1 MAEKQETLIYIEQD
15 NKIEAEFMS
24 RSFVNSSVKNR
35 AYINAL
41 GAELVTKYLASEGIN
56 VSNIHNIHSI
66 SKILEKIDVSDIMLP
81 NIHIDVR
88 VVFDEDKIFIPK
100 SHFQFE
106 ITPDV
111 YVVLKLVDDFSRVEF
126 LGYFEPKL
134 LNLKNQNADYYFF
147 EKEKLSAPQTLAKF
161 VKEFTGNTSRGIS
174 QEDMLRGRELSIA
187 MADHNISDE
196 EQKELI
202 ELLLLSDELRESIL
216 EFDNFETLSYSVG
229 STLNPTD
236 SSNTDS
242 TSAIIDTET
251 VVDTSETEEEPAAL
265 NEDIELAIDTENDV
279 ELDESFFD
287 DESSTDGTDSEFI
300 NTDAS
305 AIVTGENEEIQQ
317 LDNITI
323 DTEPAM
329 KVEESVID
337 TEQADILDTTGFVTT
352 ETDFEPLDK
361 FDPNGED
368 LLLDDGFDS
377 DISLSKDSTSEEV
390 VDGVDLSG
398 EKEDVKTVL
407 EETSVDEVLSDISTE
422 NSEQIQESVIE
433 PKDNSSGDKQEKEL
447 SLEQTVSDAVQKALG
462 KTAEAAAAGGAAMA
476 GAAAGESIAAAAA
489 SAGAMKL
496 AGISGDLVNDLVKK
510 NLENQHVNLDRIDYA
525 KTTTNATEIPEN
537 IAAYDLS
544 TAKMEA
550 DLEAEA
556 SGQFDSPKDLSEL
569 KTVDQKPVGYGENI
583 EQEVIDLNQMEAVDI
598 GPMEDNNDSVID
610 FNNISQVNSPTAP
623 VEDLDDKL
631 NADGSSEGID
641 LPNLSSFTINADGT
655 SALDNLDIN
664 LNEGVHDEHLVDLNM
679 NPNQIVIEKSE
690 PLEFNNFTSTL
701 DEQTETVLDDDFADE
716 FFNDSDEN
724 AGSDE
729 DNNSLSDSTDTS
741 AEDDSVAIDDISLDD
756 TSTLL
761 SEDLE
766 TSFNDIDTLSVDEAP
781 DSLANS
787 EISEEL
793 NMSVAEDNLVI
804 EDENFDNSLNITEEP
819 LAEEPLTNSFDE
831 GTSIFDDI
839 QPQEANTEDLLSESE
854 NLNVEATIDDLVQ
867 PDEVIDTSYNK
878 DILDNNSLEQNLS
891 ASDIMDDSD
900 ITALDNVDS
909 VLSEEDIDT
918 SFNSVDN
925 NQDAEVV
932 QSDNLDVS
940 LEDTTVQDSN
950 TQAQDWM
957 EDTNYDNLQDV
968 ELPHVEPADVQVV
981 DNSNEIN
988 EDEFITEP
996 EPQEKVFNVIENST
1010 VISDMNFKVGE
1021 IPIDINNSEMPE
1033 LDGPEQIDDLYDAN
1047 NPVPGSAL
1055 LQNPGRLGSAARGNS
1070 KVGLGVGLGILGVL
1084 LALIIVGIIGFS
1096 VSKMI
1101 KQPKDETPQP
1111 ITDDTV
1117 PTSTDNGVSDA
1128 NTLKVDQENVVNMD
1142 NTAPALSQN
1151 VATQPKVQTPTQ
1163 PDVQKAAQPPVAK
1176 PKNTMPAN
1184 SYLEVSKL
1192 TWEIPDYISYNSH
1205 FKQYFQ
1211 AVGKS
1216 LKLSLTSDLLLAT
1229 EYSYSDQVR
1238 VSILYDKDGTFKDA
1252 KILLSS
1258 GSSQIDKIVLQ
1269 TVNQTL
1275 KVLKAPHSVGND
1287 ESTTVIL
1294 KIYF

>member
-287 DESSTDGTDSEFI
+287 DESSTDGSDSEFI

-329 KVEESVID
+329 EVEESVID

-352 ETDFEPLDK
+352 ETDFEPLDE

-390 VDGVDLSG
+390 VDGVDLYG

-447 SLEQTVSDAVQKALG
+447 SLEQTVGDAVKKALG

-741 AEDDSVAIDDISLDD
+741 AENDSVAIDDISLDD

-867 PDEVIDTSYNK
+867 PDEVIDTSYNE

>member
-202 ELLLLSDELRESIL
+202 ELLLLSDELRDSIL

-287 DESSTDGTDSEFI
+287 DESSTDGSDSEFI

-352 ETDFEPLDK
+352 ETDFEPLDE

-447 SLEQTVSDAVQKALG
+447 SLEQTVGDAVKKALG

-641 LPNLSSFTINADGT
+641 LPNLSSFTINADET

-968 ELPHVEPADVQVV
+968 ELPPVEPADVQVV

>member
-202 ELLLLSDELRESIL
+202 ELLLLSDELRDSIL

-287 DESSTDGTDSEFI
+287 DESSTDGSDSEFI

-305 AIVTGENEEIQQ
+305 AIVTGENEENQQ

-329 KVEESVID
+329 EVEESVID
-337 TEQADILDTTGFVTT
+337 TDQADILDTTGFVTT
-352 ETDFEPLDK
+352 ETDFEPLDE

-447 SLEQTVSDAVQKALG
+447 SLEQTVGDAVQRALG

-631 NADGSSEGID
+631 NTDGSSEGID

-1151 VATQPKVQTPTQ
+1151 VATQPKVQTPIQ

>member
-202 ELLLLSDELRESIL
+202 ELLLLSDELRDSIL

-287 DESSTDGTDSEFI
+287 DESSTDGSDSEFI

-352 ETDFEPLDK
+352 ETDFEPLDE

-819 LAEEPLTNSFDE
+819 LAEETLTNSFDE

-867 PDEVIDTSYNK
+867 PDEVIDTSYNE

>member
-202 ELLLLSDELRESIL
+202 ELLLLSDELRDSIL

-287 DESSTDGTDSEFI
+287 DESSTDGSDSEFI

-352 ETDFEPLDK
+352 ETDFEPLDE

-447 SLEQTVSDAVQKALG
+447 SLEQTVGDAVKKALG

-867 PDEVIDTSYNK
+867 PDEVIDTSYNE

>member
-202 ELLLLSDELRESIL
+202 ELLLLSDELRDSIL

-287 DESSTDGTDSEFI
+287 DESSTDGSDSEFI

-329 KVEESVID
+329 EVEESVID

-352 ETDFEPLDK
+352 ETDFEPLDE

-447 SLEQTVSDAVQKALG
+447 SLEQTVGDAVKKALG

-831 GTSIFDDI
+831 GSSIFDDI

-867 PDEVIDTSYNK
+867 PDEVIDTSYNE

>member
-202 ELLLLSDELRESIL
+202 ELLLLSDELRDSIL

-287 DESSTDGTDSEFI
+287 DESSTDGSDSEFI

-329 KVEESVID
+329 EVEESVID

-352 ETDFEPLDK
+352 ETDFEPLDE

-867 PDEVIDTSYNK
+867 PDEVIDTSYNE

>member
-202 ELLLLSDELRESIL
+202 ELLLLSDELRDSIL

-287 DESSTDGTDSEFI
+287 DESSTDGSDSEFI

-329 KVEESVID
+329 EVEESVID
-337 TEQADILDTTGFVTT
+337 TEQADIFDTTGFVTT
-352 ETDFEPLDK
+352 ETDFEPLDE

-867 PDEVIDTSYNK
+867 PDEVIDTSYNE

>member
-202 ELLLLSDELRESIL
+202 ELLLLSDELRDSIL

-287 DESSTDGTDSEFI
+287 DESSTDGSDSEFI

-352 ETDFEPLDK
+352 ETDFEPLDE

-447 SLEQTVSDAVQKALG
+447 SLEQTVGDAVKKALG

-793 NMSVAEDNLVI
+793 NMSGAEDNLVI

-867 PDEVIDTSYNK
+867 PDEVIDTSYNE

>member
-287 DESSTDGTDSEFI
+287 DESSTDGSDSEFI

-329 KVEESVID
+329 EVEESVID

-352 ETDFEPLDK
+352 ETDFEPLDE

-447 SLEQTVSDAVQKALG
+447 SLEQTVGDAVKKALG

>member
-202 ELLLLSDELRESIL
+202 ELLLLSDELRDSIL

-287 DESSTDGTDSEFI
+287 DESSTDGSDSEFI

-329 KVEESVID
+329 EVEESVID

-352 ETDFEPLDK
+352 ETDFEPLDE

-447 SLEQTVSDAVQKALG
+447 SLEQTVGDAVKKALG

-819 LAEEPLTNSFDE
+819 LAEEPLTNSFDV

-867 PDEVIDTSYNK
+867 PDEVIDTSYNE

>member
-111 YVVLKLVDDFSRVEF
+111 YVVLKLVADFSRVEF

-287 DESSTDGTDSEFI
+287 DESSTDGSDSEFI

-329 KVEESVID
+329 EVEESVID

-352 ETDFEPLDK
+352 ETDFEPLDE

-447 SLEQTVSDAVQKALG
+447 SLEQTVGDAVKKALG

-867 PDEVIDTSYNK
+867 PDEVIDTSYNE

>member
-202 ELLLLSDELRESIL
+202 ELLLLSDELRDSIL

-287 DESSTDGTDSEFI
+287 DESSTDGSDSEFI

-352 ETDFEPLDK
+352 ETDFEPLDE

-447 SLEQTVSDAVQKALG
+447 SLEQTVGDAVKKALG

>member
-202 ELLLLSDELRESIL
+202 ELLLLSDELRDSIL

-287 DESSTDGTDSEFI
+287 DESSTDGSDSEFI

-352 ETDFEPLDK
+352 ETDFEPLDE

-447 SLEQTVSDAVQKALG
+447 SLEQTVGDAVKKALG

-569 KTVDQKPVGYGENI
+569 KTVDQKSVGYGENI

-610 FNNISQVNSPTAP
+610 FNNISHVNSPTAP

-867 PDEVIDTSYNK
+867 PDEVIDTSYNE

-1047 NPVPGSAL
+1047 NHVPGSAL

>member
-202 ELLLLSDELRESIL
+202 ELLLLSDELRDSIL

-287 DESSTDGTDSEFI
+287 DESSTDGSDSEFI

-329 KVEESVID
+329 EVEESVID

-352 ETDFEPLDK
+352 ETDFEPLDE

-433 PKDNSSGDKQEKEL
+433 PKDNSSSDKQEKEL
-447 SLEQTVSDAVQKALG
+447 SLEQTVGDAVKKALG

-766 TSFNDIDTLSVDEAP
+766 TSFNDIDTLSVNEAP

-867 PDEVIDTSYNK
+867 PDEVIDTSYNE

-918 SFNSVDN
+918 PFNSVDN
-925 NQDAEVV
+925 NQDAEIV

>member
-202 ELLLLSDELRESIL
+202 ELLLLSDELRDSIL

-287 DESSTDGTDSEFI
+287 DESSTDGSDSEFI

-352 ETDFEPLDK
+352 ETDFEPLDE

-447 SLEQTVSDAVQKALG
+447 SLEQTVGDAVKKALG
-462 KTAEAAAAGGAAMA
+462 KTAEAAAAGGAAMT

>member
-202 ELLLLSDELRESIL
+202 ELLLLSDELRDSIL

-287 DESSTDGTDSEFI
+287 DESSTDGSDPEFI

-352 ETDFEPLDK
+352 ETDFEPLDE

>member
-202 ELLLLSDELRESIL
+202 ELLLLSDELRDSIL

-287 DESSTDGTDSEFI
+287 DESSTDGSDSEFI

-329 KVEESVID
+329 EVEESVID

-352 ETDFEPLDK
+352 ETDFEPLDE

-447 SLEQTVSDAVQKALG
+447 SLEQTVGDAVKKALG

-631 NADGSSEGID
+631 NADVSSEGID

-867 PDEVIDTSYNK
+867 PDEVIDTSYNE

>member
-202 ELLLLSDELRESIL
+202 ELLLLSDELRDSIL

-287 DESSTDGTDSEFI
+287 DESSTDGSDSEFI

-352 ETDFEPLDK
+352 ETDFEPLDE

-631 NADGSSEGID
+631 NADVSSEGID

-766 TSFNDIDTLSVDEAP
+766 TSFNDIDALSVDEAP

-867 PDEVIDTSYNK
+867 PDEVIDTSYNE

>member
-202 ELLLLSDELRESIL
+202 ELLLLSDELRDSIL

-287 DESSTDGTDSEFI
+287 DESSTDGSDSEFI

-329 KVEESVID
+329 EVEESVID

-352 ETDFEPLDK
+352 ETDFEPLDE

-496 AGISGDLVNDLVKK
+496 AGISGDVVNDLVKK

-867 PDEVIDTSYNK
+867 PDEVIDTSYNE

>member
-202 ELLLLSDELRESIL
+202 ELLLLSDELRDSIL

-287 DESSTDGTDSEFI
+287 DESSTDGSDSEFI

-329 KVEESVID
+329 EVEESVID

-352 ETDFEPLDK
+352 ETDFEPLDE

-447 SLEQTVSDAVQKALG
+447 SLEQTVGDAVKKALG

>member
-287 DESSTDGTDSEFI
+287 DESSTDGSDSEFI

-329 KVEESVID
+329 EVEESVID

-352 ETDFEPLDK
+352 ETDFEPLDE

-447 SLEQTVSDAVQKALG
+447 SLEQTVGDAVKKALG

-793 NMSVAEDNLVI
+793 NMSVSEDNLVI

-867 PDEVIDTSYNK
+867 PDEVIDTSYNE

>member
-202 ELLLLSDELRESIL
+202 ELLLLSDELRDSIL

-287 DESSTDGTDSEFI
+287 DESSTDGSDSEFI

-352 ETDFEPLDK
+352 ETDFEPLDE

-756 TSTLL
+756 ASTLL

>member
-202 ELLLLSDELRESIL
+202 ELLLLSDELRDSIL

-287 DESSTDGTDSEFI
+287 DESSTDGSDSEFI

-352 ETDFEPLDK
+352 ETYFEPLDE

-867 PDEVIDTSYNK
+867 PDEVIDTSYNE

>member
-202 ELLLLSDELRESIL
+202 ELLLLSDELRDSIL

-287 DESSTDGTDSEFI
+287 DESSTDGSDSEFI

-352 ETDFEPLDK
+352 ETDFEPLDE

-462 KTAEAAAAGGAAMA
+462 KTAEAADAGGAAMA

-867 PDEVIDTSYNK
+867 PDEVIDTSYNE

-1033 LDGPEQIDDLYDAN
+1033 LDGPEQIDDLYDVN

>member
-202 ELLLLSDELRESIL
+202 ELLLLSDELRDSIL

-287 DESSTDGTDSEFI
+287 DESSTDGNDSEFI

-329 KVEESVID
+329 EVEESVID

-352 ETDFEPLDK
+352 ETDFEPLDE

-819 LAEEPLTNSFDE
+819 LAEEPLTNSFDV

-867 PDEVIDTSYNK
+867 PDEGIDTSYNK

>member
-202 ELLLLSDELRESIL
+202 ELLLLSDELRDSIL

-287 DESSTDGTDSEFI
+287 DESSTDGSDSEFI

-329 KVEESVID
+329 EVEESVID

-352 ETDFEPLDK
+352 ETDFEPLDE

-447 SLEQTVSDAVQKALG
+447 SLEQTVGDAVKKALG

-631 NADGSSEGID
+631 NAAGSSEGID

-867 PDEVIDTSYNK
+867 PDEVIDTSYNE

-1055 LQNPGRLGSAARGNS
+1055 LQNPGRLGSAVRGNS

>member
-202 ELLLLSDELRESIL
+202 ELLLLSDELRDSIL

-287 DESSTDGTDSEFI
+287 DESSTDGSDSEFI

-352 ETDFEPLDK
+352 ETDFEPLDE

-867 PDEVIDTSYNK
+867 PDEVIDTSYNE

>member
-202 ELLLLSDELRESIL
+202 ELLLLSDELRDSIL

-287 DESSTDGTDSEFI
+287 DESSTDGSDPEFI

-352 ETDFEPLDK
+352 ETDFEPLDE

-819 LAEEPLTNSFDE
+819 LAEELLTNSFDE

>member
-202 ELLLLSDELRESIL
+202 ELLLLSDELRDSIL

-287 DESSTDGTDSEFI
+287 DESSTDGSDSEFI

-352 ETDFEPLDK
+352 ETDFEPLDE

-447 SLEQTVSDAVQKALG
+447 SLEQTVGDAVKKALG

-867 PDEVIDTSYNK
+867 PDEVIDTSYNE

-1070 KVGLGVGLGILGVL
+1070 KVGLGIGLGILGVL

>member
-202 ELLLLSDELRESIL
+202 ELLLLSDELRDSIL

-287 DESSTDGTDSEFI
+287 DESSTDGSDSEFI

-352 ETDFEPLDK
+352 ETDFEPLDE

-793 NMSVAEDNLVI
+793 NMSGAEDNLVI

-867 PDEVIDTSYNK
+867 PDEVIDTSYNE

>member
-202 ELLLLSDELRESIL
+202 ELLLLSDELRDSIL

-287 DESSTDGTDSEFI
+287 DESSTDGSDSEFI

-352 ETDFEPLDK
+352 ETDFEPLDE

-447 SLEQTVSDAVQKALG
+447 SLEQTVGDAVKKALG

-610 FNNISQVNSPTAP
+610 FNNISHVNSPTAP

-1055 LQNPGRLGSAARGNS
+1055 LQNPGRLGSAVRGNS